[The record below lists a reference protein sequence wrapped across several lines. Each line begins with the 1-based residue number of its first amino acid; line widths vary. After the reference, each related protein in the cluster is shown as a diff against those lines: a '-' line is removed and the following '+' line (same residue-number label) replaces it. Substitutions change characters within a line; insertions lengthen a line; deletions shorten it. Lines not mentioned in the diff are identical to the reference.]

1 MTKTISYGKSV
12 YSSKEIKAVTDC
24 LKHSTQ
30 MGVNVKNFEKK
41 ISKLFN
47 KKKTVMVNSGS
58 SALLLAFESLNFK
71 KGSNFITPVMTFGTT
86 ISSMVRS
93 GYIPNF
99 IDVNVR
105 TLCIDEEQIEKKIN
119 KKTVGICAPNLIGNM
134 PNWKIIKKIAKKYKL
149 FIIEDSADT
158 LGSKLDNKSSGY
170 YSDISIT
177 SYYGSHIIN
186 CAGNGGSLS
195 MNNSKLFEKSL
206 LLRSWGRSSSL
217 FLENSEK
224 IENRFKIKIDGI
236 DYDKKFVFEELGFN
250 LEPSEIGAAFGLV
263 QLKNLN
269 KNIKIRD
276 KNFNSH
282 MTYVSKRSKFFI
294 PPLVYDNV
302 KTSWLAFPLI
312 LSPFAAKKI
321 KRNDLM
327 IHLEK
332 NNVQTRVVFTGN
344 ILRQPG
350 FKKIKCI
357 KQKKYNNSDYLMK
370 NSILIGLHHGL
381 KSSDIKK
388 IHKYI
393 DSFLHKL
400 KLI

>member
-1 MTKTISYGKSV
+1 MKKIISYGKSV
-12 YSSKEIKAVTDC
+12 YSSKEINAVTNC
-24 LKHSTQ
+24 LKQSTQ
-30 MGVNVKNFEKK
+30 MGINVKKFENK
-41 ISKLFN
+41 ISKLFH
-47 KKKTVMVNSGS
+47 KKKTIMVNSGS
-58 SALLLAFESLNFK
+58 SALLLAFESLPFK
-71 KGSNFITPVMTFGTT
+71 KNSNFITPVMTFGTT

-99 IDVNVR
+99 VDINLR
-105 TLCIDEEQIEKKIN
+105 TLCIDEDLIEKKIN
-119 KKTVGICAPNLIGNM
+119 KDTVGICAPNLIGNL
-134 PNWKIIKKIAKKYKL
+134 PNWQLIKKIAKKHNL
-149 FIIEDSADT
+149 LIIEDSADT
-158 LGSKLDNKSSGY
+158 LGSKINNKYSGY

-195 MNNSKLFEKSL
+195 INNEKIYKKSL

-236 DYDKKFVFEELGFN
+236 DYDKKFVFEELGYN

-263 QLKNLN
+263 QLNDLN
-269 KNIKIRD
+269 KNIKIRNN
-276 KNFNSH
+276 NFNLQMS
-282 MTYVSKRSKFFI
+282 YVKNRSKFFI
-294 PPLVYDNV
+294 PPLVYNNV

-312 LSPFAAKKI
+312 FTPFLAKKI
-321 KRNDLM
+321 KRSDIM

-357 KQKKYNNSDYLMK
+357 KDKKYKSADYLMT
-370 NSILIGLHHGL
+370 NSLLIGLHHGL

-393 DSFLHKL
+393 DIFLRKNN
-400 KLI
+400 LI